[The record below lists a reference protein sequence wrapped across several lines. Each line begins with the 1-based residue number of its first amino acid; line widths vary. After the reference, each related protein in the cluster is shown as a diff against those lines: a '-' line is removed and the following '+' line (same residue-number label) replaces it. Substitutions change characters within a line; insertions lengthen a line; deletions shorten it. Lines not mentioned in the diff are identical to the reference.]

1 MAHRLRALG
10 VGPEVTVGVAAERSL
25 ELVVGLLAVMKAGG
39 AYLPLDPELPPARLA
54 AMAADGGITLLLT
67 QSHLAGR
74 LGGEALPEA
83 VRLLL
88 LDAED
93 TDLENTGAENSG
105 GLPDTPPAAGLR
117 PENLAYL
124 IYTSGSTGTP
134 KGAGNSHGALLNRLA
149 WMQKAYRLS
158 PGERVLQK
166 TPFGFDVSVW
176 EFFWPLMVGAHL
188 VVAAPGEHRDAAR
201 LVALIRG
208 EGIDTLH
215 FVPSMLQAFLEEP
228 GVEQCTS
235 LRRVVCSGEA
245 LPAALQDRLFA
256 RLPQVGLY
264 NLYGPTEAAIDV
276 SHWTCRAGEGGAG
289 GGVPI
294 GVAIDNLRLHVLDE
308 CLNPLPAG
316 A

>member
-1 MAHRLRALG
+1 
-10 VGPEVTVGVAAERSL
+10 VGVAAERSL

-39 AYLPLDPELPPARLA
+39 AYLPLDPELPPARLK
-54 AMAADGGITLLLT
+54 AMATDGGIALLLT
-67 QSHLAGR
+67 QSHLADR
-74 LGGEALPEA
+74 LNGDALPEA

-93 TDLENTGAENSG
+93 TG
-105 GLPDTPPAAGLR
+105 GLPDNPPASGLR
-117 PENLAYL
+117 AENLAYL

-149 WMQKAYRLS
+149 WMQKAYRLA
-158 PGERVLQK
+158 PGDRVLQK

-201 LVALIRG
+201 LVALIR
-208 EGIDTLH
+208 ERSIDTLH

-228 GVEQCTS
+228 GVERCTS

-245 LPAALQDRLFA
+245 LPVALQDR
-256 RLPQVGLY
+256 
-264 NLYGPTEAAIDV
+264 
-276 SHWTCRAGEGGAG
+276 
-289 GGVPI
+289 
-294 GVAIDNLRLHVLDE
+294 
-308 CLNPLPAG
+308 
-316 A
+316 